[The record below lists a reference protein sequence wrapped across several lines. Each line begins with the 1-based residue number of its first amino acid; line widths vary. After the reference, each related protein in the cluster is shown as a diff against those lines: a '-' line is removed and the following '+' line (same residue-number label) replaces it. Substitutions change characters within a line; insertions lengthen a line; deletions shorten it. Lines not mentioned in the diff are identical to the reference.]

1 MDTRSTDPRPRPV
14 AGVLFDMGGTLYG
27 YTSRREMGRATPAAL
42 RRLGVDPDAPDVR
55 EARQQAG
62 EEIARRY
69 STLPSF
75 QHTDLFRDRLIRT
88 AELLGVHADH
98 EVLETY
104 DRENVQAIVA
114 HMPPKP
120 DAADV
125 LAGLAERGIYRAIVS
140 NADES
145 WLQPAVRSHG
155 FDRLLDHWTSSEA
168 ADSCKPDGRI
178 FAHALAL
185 AGLDPASVLFVG
197 DSVPHD
203 IVGAHRAG
211 MRTVLLDD
219 HDGPT
224 PLAADLDDNVEPDH
238 RLSALGDL
246 LDLVDALNGR

>member
-1 MDTRSTDPRPRPV
+1 MDIRRANDRSPSV

-42 RRLGVDPDAPDVR
+42 RRLGLDPDAPDVR
-55 EARQQAG
+55 DARRRAG
-62 EEIARRY
+62 EEVARRY
-69 STLPSF
+69 SALPSF
-75 QHTDLFRDRLIRT
+75 LHTDLFRDRLIRT
-88 AELLGVHADH
+88 AELLGVDAAPGVLQTFDH
-98 EVLETY
+98 
-104 DRENVQAIVA
+104 ENVQAIVE

-120 DAADV
+120 DAAAV

-145 WLQPAVRSHG
+145 WLQPAVHRYG

-211 MRTVLLDD
+211 MQTVLLDD

-224 PLAADLDDNVEPDH
+224 PLAADLDGDVAPDH
-238 RLSALGDL
+238 RIESLGAV
-246 LDLVDALNGR
+246 LDLVDDLNRS

>member
-1 MDTRSTDPRPRPV
+1 MDISPTDERSQPV

-42 RRLGVDPDAPDVR
+42 RRLGLDPDAADVH
-55 EARQQAG
+55 EARRQAG

-69 STLPSF
+69 GALASF
-75 QHTDLFRDRLIRT
+75 LHADLFRDRLVRT
-88 AELLGVHADH
+88 AELLDTDVTPD
-98 EVLETY
+98 VLDAF
-104 DRENVQAIVA
+104 DRDNVQAIVE

-120 DAADV
+120 DAAAV
-125 LAGLAERGIYRAIVS
+125 LGGLADRGIYRAIVS

-145 WLQPAVRSHG
+145 WLQPAVRRHG

-168 ADSCKPDGRI
+168 AQSCKPDGRI

-185 AGLDPASVLFVG
+185 AGLHPASVLFVG

-211 MRTVLLDD
+211 MRTVLIDD

-224 PLAADLDDNVEPDH
+224 PLAADLDDDVAPDH
-238 RLSALGDL
+238 RIATLSDL
-246 LDLVDALNGR
+246 LDVVDELNGS